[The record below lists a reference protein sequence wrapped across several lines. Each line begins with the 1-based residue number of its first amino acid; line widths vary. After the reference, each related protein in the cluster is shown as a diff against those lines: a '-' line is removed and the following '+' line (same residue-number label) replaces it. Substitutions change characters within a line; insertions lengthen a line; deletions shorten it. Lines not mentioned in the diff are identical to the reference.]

1 MQSLLERYEKIAVY
15 LANAEENEMADGRK
29 MHRWLYSEMGL
40 DDVRFDK
47 SGFEHLR
54 SKLNRDVV
62 SNVKIM
68 LEWEDFY
75 IYVKTRPSYPHK
87 HTKSC
92 LDAPLILWLFNM
104 GNGDVDAS
112 QRMGS
117 AGNTYLC

>member
-1 MQSLLERYEKIAVY
+1 MLDLSSLVLILSSLVAISSASILLTKSYLTHNPPLMQSLLERYEKFAVY

-68 LEWEDFY
+68 LEW
-75 IYVKTRPSYPHK
+75 
-87 HTKSC
+87 
-92 LDAPLILWLFNM
+92 
-104 GNGDVDAS
+104 
-112 QRMGS
+112 
-117 AGNTYLC
+117 